1 MPRLLEGA
9 LTPFMASMD
18 IRRDGVVRILCSP
31 KVASQGLAV
40 LREDVST
47 VVPEAAAEQRGVGQA

>member
-1 MPRLLEGA
+1 MPRLLKGA

-18 IRRDGVVRILCSP
+18 IRRDGVARILYSP
-31 KVASQGLAV
+31 KVESQGLAV

-47 VVPEAAAEQRGVGQA
+47 VVAEAAAEQRGVGQT